1 LIDIAIVRSNSVI
14 YDPRVRK
21 IVGSLSKKY
30 SLAVLGWNR
39 EGRSIKASSNSDFH
53 QVILCNLKAPACK
66 KRLVL
71 YLPLFWAW
79 YFIN

>member
-1 LIDIAIVRSNSVI
+1 MIDIAIVKSNSVI
-14 YDPRVRK
+14 YYPRVRK

-39 EGRSIKASSNSDFH
+39 EERSKASSNSDFY
-53 QVILCNLKAPACK
+53 QVMLCNLKAPAGK